1 MNQSKGIKITQ
12 LFHKGRKNT
21 KKEQVVKK
29 IDLNRILAIIILNV
43 IN

>member
-29 IDLNRILAIIILNV
+29 NRLKQNPSNNHIKCN
-43 IN
+43 

>member
-1 MNQSKGIKITQ
+1 MNWLKGIKITQ
-12 LFHKGRKNT
+12 LFYEGRKNT

-29 IDLNRILAIIILNV
+29 IDLNRTIAIIILNI

>member
-21 KKEQVVKK
+21 KKRTGSKK
-29 IDLNRILAIIILNV
+29 NRLKQNPSNNHIKCN
-43 IN
+43 